1 MNFGVEK
8 LTDKYTSGK
17 EKNQVALSLLN
28 STHSNVSFPR
38 KIYFKLEEIDG
49 SHPLANVVYKNFQML
64 LISGKKKAISFL
76 AVSSLSEP

>member
-38 KIYFKLEEIDG
+38 KIYFLLRWVANQIIYETKL
-49 SHPLANVVYKNFQML
+49 LAP
-64 LISGKKKAISFL
+64 SKKWLTFRKLFFSFCN
-76 AVSSLSEP
+76 